1 MQVREVAE
9 RKQRRVPQILERK
22 KRQDKYVRYDYR
34 H

>member
-22 KRQDKYVRYDYR
+22 EVPEQICEV
-34 H
+34 